1 MHLLYLDDSGSVQN
15 PGERHLVL
23 GGLSVYEA
31 QAFHFTQK
39 LDELAAEINP
49 SDPHHVEFHASDIF
63 GGRHEPWRNL
73 ARDERISTIKRVLRI
88 FAESYD
94 TAKAFVCA
102 IEKAAVPS
110 QDAMELA
117 FEDLCGRFD
126 IYLNQLRLEGDRQR
140 GLIILDNSA
149 HETSLLSLAR
159 DFRTIGTRWGVSRHL
174 ADTPMF
180 LDSRSSR
187 VVQVADH
194 IAYAVFRR
202 YEAGDASY
210 FDIIAN
216 KFHAADG
223 IVHGLSH
230 KTRDRNCMCPACLT
244 RRIAA
249 SPAPEPDLTSE

>member
-1 MHLLYLDDSGSVQN
+1 MHLLYLDDSGSVAN

-23 GGLSVYEA
+23 GGLSVFEA
-31 QAFHFTQK
+31 QAFHFTRK

-49 SDPHHVEFHASDIF
+49 SDPHNVEFHASDIF
-63 GGRHEPWRNL
+63 GGRQEPWRGL
-73 ARDERISTIKRVLRI
+73 SRSDRISTIKQVLRV
-88 FAESYD
+88 FAESYES
-94 TAKAFVCA
+94 ARAFVCA
-102 IEKAAVPS
+102 IEKSAVPG

-126 IYLNQLRLEGDRQR
+126 TYLDQLRNAGDRQR

-149 HETSLLSLAR
+149 HETSLLTLAR
-159 DFRTIGTRWGVSRHL
+159 DFRTIGTRWGFSRHL

-187 VVQVADH
+187 VVQIADH

-216 KFHAADG
+216 KFHSADG

-230 KTRDRNCMCPACLT
+230 KTRDRTCMCPACLT

-249 SPAPEPDLTSE
+249 SSSPPPSIEP